1 MYTIKERV
9 ENVVGHQFQ
18 TCVCV
23 YYPDGNSGVDYHS
36 DSVAYGDTNVIASVS
51 LGQERLFNLREK
63 ATQKEH
69 ELLLHQ
75 GSLLIMG
82 EGCQEL

>member
-1 MYTIKERV
+1 M
-9 ENVVGHQFQ
+9 
-18 TCVCV
+18 
-23 YYPDGNSGVDYHS
+23 
-36 DSVAYGDTNVIASVS
+36 IASVS

-75 GSLLIMG
+75 GSLLNMG
-82 EGCQEL
+82 EGCQELYEHALPLNPEYKQPQINLTFRKFGFGN